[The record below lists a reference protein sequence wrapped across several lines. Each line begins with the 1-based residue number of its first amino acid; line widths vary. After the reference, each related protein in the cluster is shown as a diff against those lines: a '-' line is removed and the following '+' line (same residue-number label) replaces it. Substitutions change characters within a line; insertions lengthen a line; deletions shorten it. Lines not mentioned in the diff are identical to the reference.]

1 MFSINHFIWIGICF
15 VLVILGCIYF
25 KKENPSFKKIISI
38 TFYFALAS
46 ELIKVF
52 SVIEMVPIE
61 GKDGLY
67 PYLELRYLP
76 LHLCSLHILSF
87 IYLKFS
93 KKNSTFKTWLLSF
106 MYPSCILGGIFA
118 IILPTIFSTSI
129 SVKEAFIH
137 PLAYQTFL
145 YHTMLILF
153 GIYISRNKEVNLE
166 KDGFRKSIISIC
178 LLSFLSLY
186 LNSIFTIPVY
196 ENGKL
201 ISVAATTNFFFTS
214 LAPLPIPF
222 TSKWNW
228 LIYLIVI
235 CLVAFM
241 LIYVLYL
248 PIIRRNKRYE

>member
-1 MFSINHFIWIGICF
+1 MFSINHFIWIFICF
-15 VLVILGCIYF
+15 VLVGLGYICLS
-25 KKENPSFKKIISI
+25 KDNPSFKKIVDIA
-38 TFYFALAS
+38 FYFALIS
-46 ELIKVF
+46 ELIKIF
-52 SVIEMVPIE
+52 SVIEMVPID

-93 KKNSTFKTWLLSF
+93 KKDSAFKTWLLSF
-106 MYPSCILGGIFA
+106 MYPSCILGGILA
-118 IILPTIFSTSI
+118 ILLPSIFSTSV
-129 SVKEAFIH
+129 SVNEAFTH

-153 GIYISRNKEVNLE
+153 GIYISKSKEVNLT
-166 KDGFRKSIISIC
+166 KDGFRKSIVSIC

-201 ISVAATTNFFFTS
+201 VSVATTTNFFFTS

-222 TSKWNW
+222 SSKLHWFIYLLVICIIAFG
-228 LIYLIVI
+228 LIYL
-235 CLVAFM
+235 
-241 LIYVLYL
+241 LYL
-248 PIIRRNKRYE
+248 PIIKRDRHG